1 VVGSGAAVLGDI
13 TIGENVKIGANS
25 VVVKDVP
32 ANSTVVGIPGRVV
45 LQDGRPVALPS
56 PRPQVDLPDPGAS
69 DLAELRARI
78 AALEA
83 RIAELAERNDVSSP
97 L

>member
-1 VVGSGAAVLGDI
+1 VLGDI

-45 LQDGRPVALPS
+45 LQDGRPIALPAS
-56 PRPQVDLPDPGAS
+56 RPQVDLPDPGAT
-69 DLAELRARI
+69 DVAELRARI

-83 RIAELAERNDVSSP
+83 RVAELVDRNDVSSA